1 MLVMRNAT
9 TDSPWTISNNPY
21 AHYNNLARPDCNLQF
36 PLWQLVR
43 ASTAAPTFFPPEV
56 IEVEQGKPFVFVD
69 GGVTTYNNPA
79 FQLFLMATT
88 EPFKLNWPT
97 GQEKMLLVS
106 IGTGMTPNANKNL
119 LPGEMNL
126 MYNAT
131 SIPSALMF
139 AAQNEQDFLCR
150 VFGDCL
156 VGDEL
161 DREIGDMIG
170 KSGPINPKLF
180 TYTRYN
186 AELSEQGLSNLGLSN
201 IAPEDVQKMD
211 AVKSIPE
218 LQDIGRAIGEHQV
231 KSEHFQKFL

>member
-1 MLVMRNAT
+1 
-9 TDSPWTISNNPY
+9 
-21 AHYNNLARPDCNLQF
+21 
-36 PLWQLVR
+36 
-43 ASTAAPTFFPPEV
+43 
-56 IEVEQGKPFVFVD
+56 
-69 GGVTTYNNPA
+69 
-79 FQLFLMATT
+79 
-88 EPFKLNWPT
+88 
-97 GQEKMLLVS
+97 
-106 IGTGMTPNANKNL
+106 
-119 LPGEMNL
+119 
-126 MYNAT
+126 
-131 SIPSALMF
+131 MF

-201 IAPEDVQKMD
+201 IAHQDVQKMD